1 MKKTHRSSFQA
12 SASSNKARL
21 MEKSAF
27 IFHSPME
34 KLKKGCKEE
43 LGECKESAEGAGSQG
58 RSDNASCPRAF
69 NYCAQETKQA
79 CYYLFGVGIG
89 FHVFYRASVSMCFTG
104 VCLGSPWA
112 RRDDSC

>member
-34 KLKKGCKEE
+34 KLKKGRKE
-43 LGECKESAEGAGSQG
+43 
-58 RSDNASCPRAF
+58 
-69 NYCAQETKQA
+69 
-79 CYYLFGVGIG
+79 
-89 FHVFYRASVSMCFTG
+89 
-104 VCLGSPWA
+104 
-112 RRDDSC
+112 